1 MSFLRYIIFVIAA
14 TVSLNVVA
22 RESRPS
28 ILLYNETEGRA
39 FIEQNTDAVRPF
51 ASITKLMTAMVSLDY
66 SKDMNRIVK
75 TSTSRLP
82 YDAYPIGDIFTAML
96 VRSDNGA
103 AEAIAK
109 EYPGGRKAFIEA
121 MNAKAKALGMN
132 DTHYADESGL
142 NKKNTSTAK
151 DLRLML
157 VAASKYEMIRKTS
170 IQKEVIFESYYKK
183 KVRKVVIDNT
193 NKPVLFEFDNI
204 VVTKTGFT
212 NPAGWCVALAVEQKG
227 QVYTVIILGA
237 KNKLLRFDTV
247 KEIMNHY
254 ILNYHPREDQPVF
267 LFPL

>member
-1 MSFLRYIIFVIAA
+1 MTFLRCLIFFIAA
-14 TVSLNVVA
+14 TVSIFVSAKENK
-22 RESRPS
+22 PS

-39 FIEQNTDAVRPF
+39 FIEQNVDVVRPF

-66 SKDMNRIVK
+66 SQDMTRTVK
-75 TSTSRLP
+75 TATSRLP
-82 YDAYPIGDIFTAML
+82 YNTHSIGDVFTAML

-109 EYPGGRKAFIEA
+109 EYPGGRKEFIKA
-121 MNAKAKALGMN
+121 MNAKAKSLGMHN
-132 DTHYADESGL
+132 THYEDESGL
-142 NKKNTSTAK
+142 NRKNTSTAK

-157 VAASKYEMIRKTS
+157 VAASKYELIRKTS
-170 IQKEVIFESYYKK
+170 IQKEVIFETYYKK

-212 NPAGWCVALAVEQKG
+212 NPAGWCVALDVEQKG
-227 QVYTVIILGA
+227 QVYTIIILGA
-237 KNKLLRFDTV
+237 QNKLLRFDTV
-247 KEIMNHY
+247 KDLMNRYVLRYRPH
-254 ILNYHPREDQPVF
+254 EEQPVF